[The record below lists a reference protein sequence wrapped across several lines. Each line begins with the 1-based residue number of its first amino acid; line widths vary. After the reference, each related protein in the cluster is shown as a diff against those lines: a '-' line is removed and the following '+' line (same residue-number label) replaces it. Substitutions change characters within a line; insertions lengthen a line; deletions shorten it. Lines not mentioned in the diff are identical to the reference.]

1 MADGDYDHPLA
12 RFRRI
17 PPSLALGVVIIV
29 SIAMMV
35 VDIDGNAL
43 APVQGALATIAYP
56 FQSAASFP
64 GEAFDYL
71 ERYFNR
77 SALIEKNDRLRQK
90 NLLLQSRL
98 QKLVALK
105 SENARL
111 RSLLGS
117 AAAINRHVLIAQ
129 ILSSNPNP
137 YRHRVKLDKGRNDG
151 VFVGQA
157 LIEANGIVGQVV
169 GVAPET
175 SHAVLITD
183 PGHGIPV
190 EVNRNGLETIAR
202 GTGRADMLELPFLPV
217 NADVQVGDLL
227 VSSGLAGRYPA
238 GYPVA
243 RVTSVSHRPG
253 REFLHVLADPAA
265 SLNRGRMV
273 LLVWNSNTAPGRVDG
288 SDNSS
293 DKGDSE

>member
-1 MADGDYDHPLA
+1 MAGGDYDHPLA

-17 PPSLALGVVIIV
+17 PPSLTLGVVVLV

-35 VDIDGNAL
+35 YDTGGDSL
-43 APVQGALATIAYP
+43 APVRGALATVAYP
-56 FQSAASFP
+56 FQFAASLP
-64 GEAFDYL
+64 SETVDYL
-71 ERYFNR
+71 ERFFNR
-77 SALIEKNDRLRQK
+77 GSLIGKIERLQQK

-98 QKLVALK
+98 QKLAALK
-105 SENARL
+105 AENARL

-117 AAAINRHVLIAQ
+117 AASINRHVLIAK
-129 ILSSNPNP
+129 ILSSNSNP
-137 YRHRVKLDKGRNDG
+137 YRHRVKLNKGRNDG

-157 LIEANGIVGQVV
+157 LIDANGIVGQVV
-169 GVAPET
+169 SVAPET

-183 PGHGIPV
+183 PSHGIPV
-190 EVNRNGLETIAR
+190 EINRNGLETIAR

-243 RVTSVSHRPG
+243 RVTGVSHPPG
-253 REFLHVLADPAA
+253 SRFLKVLADPTA

-273 LLVWNSNTAPGRVDG
+273 LLIWNSNTALENVDG
-288 SDNSS
+288 SNG
-293 DKGDSE
+293 GDSE